1 MNSNLQTITRHPLRL
16 AGQAGWR
23 TLALACTVAA
33 TTAAL
38 AQGTAPTPPA
48 GTGPAAPPA
57 AHAAATGTPAPL
69 QALPSLEV
77 PPYMGTWYQVAWF
90 PNRFQKQCVSDTS
103 ATYRPLADGSIEVL
117 NRCRKADGSF
127 DDALGRARPVGTLT
141 GPRLAPAQLQVS
153 FLPGW
158 LRWLPVGW
166 GRYWVI
172 QLADDGRYAVVSEP
186 TREYLWVLARRPE
199 LTATDETAIR
209 SALVRQGFGNLSAWQ
224 SHPHT
229 AR

>member
-1 MNSNLQTITRHPLRL
+1 MNLNLQTTRRHPQRPAGLARL
-16 AGQAGWR
+16 R

-33 TTAAL
+33 TAAAL

-48 GTGPAAPPA
+48 GSSPAVPPGAPAAT
-57 AHAAATGTPAPL
+57 TGSSAPL
-69 QALPSLEV
+69 QALPTLDV

-103 ATYRPLADGSIEVL
+103 ATYRQLSDGSIEVL

-127 DDALGRARPVGTLT
+127 DDALGRARPVGVLT
-141 GPRLAPAQLQVS
+141 GARLAPAQLQVS

-199 LTATDETAIR
+199 LTAADETAIR
-209 SALVRQGFGNLSAWQ
+209 SALARQGFGDLSAWQ